1 MRTSRE
7 TDFRKLKIT
16 LVSMTYP
23 SQRPQCHSLSPH
35 VLLVAIYVK
44 LEVIVSN
51 VEKRLSKCLFP
62 SYSRSR
68 MKSRLLCYAQIRA
81 NQKP

>member
-1 MRTSRE
+1 
-7 TDFRKLKIT
+7 
-16 LVSMTYP
+16 MTYP

-62 SYSRSR
+62 SFHG
-68 MKSRLLCYAQIRA
+68 RA
-81 NQKP
+81 